1 MYVVNG
7 TMYYYNNN
15 EKAKKKIMP
24 VVYNIQE
31 RVGTKKNIYVI
42 GSKSTTGI
50 GWTSYYKR

>member
-1 MYVVNG
+1 
-7 TMYYYNNN
+7 MYYYNNN